1 MSNRQSHPEETRVPR
16 QERGRPRGGI
26 RILRALLLDPFFF
39 AGLAFALSAVVLA
52 YQFRYPFFLD
62 VGGPIDRPLL
72 VWVHDPQLDKQTGI
86 RYRWTTGGSELYI
99 RDWGAG
105 NPLELRVRVTRWQP
119 PDRIADLTLYVNGLE
134 FGEPQASGQGWQE
147 YALPVTDPK
156 FLASDGLR
164 VKFETDTFI
173 PKNEIPGN
181 PDPRRLGIQLD
192 SINLIPMQKEGEGWR
207 AVSGLVW
214 SPFKQPPFDLS
225 LYFVGSALALY
236 LGTSLFGIRR
246 HYALASSFAFSI
258 CAAIALVW
266 VRPYITLFADTFFF
280 SLVASI
286 FVGTLARA
294 VIPRFF
300 AWGGVQASESDI
312 NLLALLFAFAFL
324 IKLDMLLYPQTISFD
339 LLYHVHRLASVM
351 EGNIFW
357 SIPSGKNEFGGQPV
371 PYLPSFYIFL
381 APFTKFVPPQ
391 LLVQLSGVL
400 LDSVTIFFLYYLLRK
415 YFDDVDGGTSH
426 SPDGRGATPSSSR
439 AGLFASAIYTIAPLA
454 FIALSWGIYANIFG
468 QILTLALLVALVEA
482 FDRLTSA
489 RVFVIVALLF
499 LFTLLSH
506 TSVFAS
512 VVPLF
517 GIWIAL
523 LFVLG
528 RMWRSRPFW
537 ALIGSIVVA
546 SAVAFFAY
554 YSEFL
559 GLITEGTT
567 QIAEAASDPNTRNVG
582 DQGLTF
588 LQLLQPART
597 NYVGVPLYIY
607 AAALAG
613 FAWLLYLSWRS
624 PSRGRFLLVTM
635 LTSWFAAF
643 ALLMFVRAEF
653 GFSARYV
660 NFVMPAIALCAGA
673 ALAWVYA
680 RGLLGRAISLGLVL
694 LLTAQGLYLW
704 YVLVMFQYH

>member
-1 MSNRQSHPEETRVPR
+1 MGTVRLTRSLFLNPH
-16 QERGRPRGGI
+16 
-26 RILRALLLDPFFF
+26 LL
-39 AGLAFALSAVVLA
+39 AVLAFALAAVVLA

-72 VWVHDPQLDKQTGI
+72 VWVHDPERDKPTGV
-86 RYRWTTGGSELYI
+86 RFRWTTGGSELFI

-105 NPLELRVRVTRWQP
+105 NPNELHVRVTRWQP

-147 YALPVTDPK
+147 YTLPITDPK
-156 FLASDGLR
+156 FLASDDLT
-164 VKFETDTFI
+164 VKLETDTFI
-173 PKNEIPGN
+173 PKDEIPGN

-192 SINLIPMQKEGEGWR
+192 SISLIPLQREGGGWR
-207 AVSGLVW
+207 AVKGLVW
-214 SPFKQPPFDLS
+214 SPFTPPPIDLS
-225 LYFVGSALALY
+225 LYFIGSALALY
-236 LGTSLFGIRR
+236 LGTRLFRLPR
-246 HYALASSFAFSI
+246 PYALAVSFAFSI

-266 VRPYITLFADTFFF
+266 IRPYVTLFADSFFA

-286 FVGTLARA
+286 FVGILARA
-294 VIPRFF
+294 VVPRFF
-300 AWGGVQASESDI
+300 AWGGVRASERDV
-312 NLLALLFAFAFL
+312 NLLALIFAFAFL
-324 IKLDMLLYPQTISFD
+324 VKMDMLLYPQTISFD
-339 LLYHVHRLASVM
+339 LLYHVHRLAAVM
-351 EGNIFW
+351 EGKLFW

-381 APFTKFVPPQ
+381 APFAELVPSQ

-400 LDSVTIFFLYYLLRK
+400 LDNVTVFFLYFLLRK
-415 YFDDVDGGTSH
+415 YFGDADGITPQSADIRGT
-426 SPDGRGATPSSSR
+426 APSSSG
-439 AGLFASAIYTIAPLA
+439 AGLFAAAIYTVVPLV
-454 FIALSWGIYANIFG
+454 FIALSWGIYANLFG
-468 QILTLALLVALVEA
+468 QFLTLVLVVALVESY
-482 FDRLTSA
+482 DRLISTRA
-489 RVFVIVALLF
+489 FLVVVLLF

-512 VVPLF
+512 IVPLF
-517 GIWIAL
+517 GVWIAL

-528 RMWRSRPFW
+528 RMWRARPFW
-537 ALIGSIVVA
+537 ALIGSIAVA
-546 SAVAFFAY
+546 SAVAFLAY

-559 GLITEGTT
+559 GLISAGTT
-567 QIAEAASDPNTRNVG
+567 QIAGAASDPNTRNVG
-582 DQGLTF
+582 DRGLTF

-597 NYVGVPLYIY
+597 NYIGVPLYIY
-607 AAALAG
+607 VAALAG

-624 PSRGRFLLVTM
+624 PSRGRFLLITM

-673 ALAWVYA
+673 ALTWVYS
-680 RGLLGRAISLGLVL
+680 RGLLGRAISLGVVL
-694 LLTAQGLYLW
+694 LLTAQGLYHW